1 MKTIVDLETDLVKP
15 YIDAKDLAEAQ
26 TMAILGAH
34 NLVPFP
40 YFASSYTTN
49 GITFT
54 VNSDGTITANG
65 TATAL
70 AIFDAING
78 ELYAPFSLDA
88 GDYILTDG
96 LAAADYSNA
105 YTAITLM
112 HSDGTTEYNY
122 ADTSTNNNDFT
133 MPSPSTIKY
142 FYLGCCI
149 KAGAT
154 VSNLVFKPM
163 IRLASDYDE
172 TYRSYAPKNNNLLSY
187 AANGILGAKNLLP
200 LNLENIKSLNTAG
213 TWSGNAYTQNGITY
227 TVETNSYGSVADIK
241 VNGTSSAVNN
251 DLVLHSGD
259 LTNFAGK
266 LLTGNPGADHTSIR
280 AELIGSPYTNYGND
294 SGNGVIIKN
303 GVGANCKIF
312 IRVDPSTTVSNQI
325 FKPMVRLANDS
336 DPTFRPFAMTNLQLT
351 NAFVRTS
358 HNIPRIV
365 PKDITSYITD
375 GSFWKRLAG
384 TDGYELYED
393 IYVGDY
399 IKMSRAISAPNQ
411 DSQYATTGSQYVTI
425 AGIDMH
431 YGDGNANAL
440 TYHHVDM
447 VPGQGFEGIQHFG
460 RKRMN
465 PTNSC
470 TGGYV
475 GSEMFTDT
483 IGAVVSA
490 GSTATGATINQQL
503 YAEFGA
509 HLKTHNCL
517 LTNSIV
523 ESGASATTGFNRF
536 GTNTGCS
543 NNWAWTPVQAVLMCE
558 VEAYG
563 SIVWSSSGYDTGNGN
578 VQLPLFAHN
587 KKALNNRSAYYWLR
601 DVASAAYFCL
611 CNDFGHADYGAASGA
626 SIYVRPRF
634 ILA

>member
-26 TMAILGAH
+26 TRAILGAH

-70 AIFDAING
+70 AIFDAINS

-112 HSDGTTEYNY
+112 HSDGITEYNY

-133 MPSPSTIKY
+133 MPAPSTIKY

-149 KAGAT
+149 KSGAT

-163 IRLASDYDE
+163 IRLASDSDE

-213 TWSGNAYTQNGITY
+213 TWSGNAYAQNGITY
-227 TVETNSYGSVADIK
+227 TVETNSDGSVADIK
-241 VNGTSSAVNN
+241 VNGTSSALNN
-251 DLVLHSGD
+251 DLVLYSGD

-266 LLTGNPGADHTSIR
+266 LLTGNPGADHTTIR
-280 AELIGSPYTNYGND
+280 TELIGSPYTNYGND
-294 SGNGVIIKN
+294 NGDGVIIKN

-358 HNIPRIV
+358 HNVPRIV
-365 PKDITSYITD
+365 PKSPFHI
-375 GSFWKRLAG
+375 
-384 TDGYELYED
+384 
-393 IYVGDY
+393 
-399 IKMSRAISAPNQ
+399 
-411 DSQYATTGSQYVTI
+411 
-425 AGIDMH
+425 
-431 YGDGNANAL
+431 
-440 TYHHVDM
+440 
-447 VPGQGFEGIQHFG
+447 
-460 RKRMN
+460 
-465 PTNSC
+465 
-470 TGGYV
+470 
-475 GSEMFTDT
+475 
-483 IGAVVSA
+483 
-490 GSTATGATINQQL
+490 
-503 YAEFGA
+503 
-509 HLKTHNCL
+509 
-517 LTNSIV
+517 
-523 ESGASATTGFNRF
+523 
-536 GTNTGCS
+536 
-543 NNWAWTPVQAVLMCE
+543 
-558 VEAYG
+558 
-563 SIVWSSSGYDTGNGN
+563 
-578 VQLPLFAHN
+578 
-587 KKALNNRSAYYWLR
+587 
-601 DVASAAYFCL
+601 
-611 CNDFGHADYGAASGA
+611 
-626 SIYVRPRF
+626 
-634 ILA
+634 